1 MDDNAPRRKAQYVKA
16 RMRLPS
22 RYRTVNFHVWR
33 NLSPAA

>member
-1 MDDNAPRRKAQYVKA
+1 MGDNALRRKAQYAKA
-16 RMRLPS
+16 RMRLPG